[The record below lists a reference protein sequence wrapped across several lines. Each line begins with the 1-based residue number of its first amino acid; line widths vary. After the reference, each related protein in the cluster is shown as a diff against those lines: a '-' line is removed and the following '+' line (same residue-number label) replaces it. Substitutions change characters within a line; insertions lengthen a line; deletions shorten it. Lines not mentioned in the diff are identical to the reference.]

1 MLRGASLQ
9 VNSEYDSAQAIK
21 ALTPLVRKLG
31 PKANPANLK
40 LLPPAAIAAWAFYI
54 GKLPFR
60 AIHDAFPAVVSPPAA
75 CSITG

>member
-1 MLRGASLQ
+1 M
-9 VNSEYDSAQAIK
+9 QAIK

-40 LLPPAAIAAWAFYI
+40 TLPPAAIAAWAFYI

-60 AIHDAFPAVVSPPAA
+60 AICDAFPAVLTLSAA
-75 CSITG
+75 GSTTA